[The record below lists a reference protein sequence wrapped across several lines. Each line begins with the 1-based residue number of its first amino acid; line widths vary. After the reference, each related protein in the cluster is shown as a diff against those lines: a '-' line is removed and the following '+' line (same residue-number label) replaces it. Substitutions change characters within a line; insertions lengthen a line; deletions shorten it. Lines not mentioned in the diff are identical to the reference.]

1 MMKAGR
7 APRWTGL
14 RFNVFLQ
21 RSGMEKST
29 GFLSTGWDRLSRSV
43 VDSVE
48 FLNELR
54 ELRIDLVIVTAPEI
68 GTTAHDSLLL
78 NLLSIFA
85 EFEREMIAKRIADA
99 RAALKRQGR
108 REGGALPPGL

>member
-1 MMKAGR
+1 L
-7 APRWTGL
+7 PGL
-14 RFNVFLQ
+14 LAKIRNGEIDRLLVYRQ
-21 RSGMEKST
+21 
-29 GFLSTGWDRLSRSV
+29 DRLSRSV

-48 FLNELR
+48 LLNELR

-108 REGGALPPGL
+108 RVGGALPLCYDADPFDQAACG